1 MSTGRYHIVTKAGRR
16 FTVEPI
22 AERHQKI
29 DGHVFTNGGIGGDDV
44 KNKQS
49 GGSIREEDSVITPEN
64 GYTKIITLPPGHSPN
79 GFIEAILAC
88 DTIEEE
94 NALGARYSS

>member
-1 MSTGRYHIVTKAGRR
+1 MSTGRFHVVSNAGRR

-22 AERHQKI
+22 AERNQKI
-29 DGHVFTNGGIGGDDV
+29 DGHVFTNGGISGDET
-44 KNKQS
+44 KNRQS

-64 GYTKIITLPPGHSPN
+64 GYARIATLPPGVSPT

-88 DTIEEE
+88 ETKEEE
-94 NALGARYSS
+94 NALWEKYR